1 MGAWP
6 STAHGFVTRLYRAE
20 DPMPVSLLTRLRA
33 GPFRRPLDPAR
44 QQFPRAYWRAHN
56 TFALLQWYWD
66 RVGRSFFDTSR
77 STRQAVSA
85 LTATS
90 TRHTGEWLT
99 DRNILR
105 VKDLRNQPP
114 LAATRHA
121 HTVSTCPQASYAGA
135 IVQEPETY
143 AGSETLSQHD
153 CKGCRERI

>member
-1 MGAWP
+1 M
-6 STAHGFVTRLYRAE
+6 REKRKII
-20 DPMPVSLLTRLRA
+20 
-33 GPFRRPLDPAR
+33 
-44 QQFPRAYWRAHN
+44 
-56 TFALLQWYWD
+56 
-66 RVGRSFFDTSR
+66 DTSR

-99 DRNILR
+99 DRNIMR
-105 VKDLRNQPP
+105 VKDLRNQPS

-121 HTVSTCPQASYAGA
+121 HTVSTCPQASYGGA

-153 CKGCRERI
+153 IAKVAGNVFNQTKQPLVRNNRSR